1 MHPELHPFYQQLRL
15 SSRKSPK
22 RRSLCQVEWEAWAG
36 WEAWAEWEG
45 WCDDWHLKE
54 KSDWLRCDSVIMKDI
69 NMVYDEQFILTR
81 HRKQN
86 KLGLQLVL
94 WNMWRLYLVDWCDCM
109 TVEAG
114 SLHSRHLFHF
124 HYRWSLFCKSAFEMM
139 ELFDIFINWYF
150 HKSYFTTYYICLHK
164 CNVHTILWSFF
175 STASYN
181 VVTGKSVHLA
191 MWSSSNVMFYNCIS
205 VCKNVLTNSYWEFS
219 LHWVNRP
226 MSDLCF
232 VRDFYLRKD
241 VVYICCLWYWV
252 RWCDS
257 LNVFCIM
264 IYCVVYNSYLCEHRK
279 QARFRVNFERVT
291 LLSVCLFL
299 LRLTESTWDEVVLS
313 FLGWPPKRSYT
324 EYVKMTIKLILN
336 KSKLQRE
343 TLSS

>member
-139 ELFDIFINWYF
+139 ELFDIFINLILPPITFASTNAMCTPYF
-150 HKSYFTTYYICLHK
+150 GHFFPLPHTMLLQVNLFILPCEALQMLCFTT
-164 CNVHTILWSFF
+164 V
-175 STASYN
+175 
-181 VVTGKSVHLA
+181 SVFA
-191 MWSSSNVMFYNCIS
+191 
-205 VCKNVLTNSYWEFS
+205 
-219 LHWVNRP
+219 R
-226 MSDLCF
+226 MS
-232 VRDFYLRKD
+232 
-241 VVYICCLWYWV
+241 
-252 RWCDS
+252 
-257 LNVFCIM
+257 
-264 IYCVVYNSYLCEHRK
+264 
-279 QARFRVNFERVT
+279 
-291 LLSVCLFL
+291 
-299 LRLTESTWDEVVLS
+299 
-313 FLGWPPKRSYT
+313 
-324 EYVKMTIKLILN
+324 
-336 KSKLQRE
+336 
-343 TLSS
+343 